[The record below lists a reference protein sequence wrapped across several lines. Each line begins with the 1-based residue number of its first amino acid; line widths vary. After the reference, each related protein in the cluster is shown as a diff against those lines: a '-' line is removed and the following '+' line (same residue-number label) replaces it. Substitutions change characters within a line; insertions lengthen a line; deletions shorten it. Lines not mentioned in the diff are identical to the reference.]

1 MSQAL
6 TRAVPANP
14 GLTKAVPA
22 ATCVEKDAYEEK
34 MNLEKK
40 CRFGLKGQEAK
51 RQAHR
56 LDTGSVAPSTLQS
69 VNLPIS
75 KKEGKDRIK
84 EKLKGI
90 GVVCVLVQIAN
101 EINFDP
107 TLRTF
112 STFACNHSEIL
123 ASDGLGIQTPGQSC
137 IKAHPKPLSQT
148 SRKSLHHSRDGQ
160 CKNWCSSSGRLT

>member
-1 MSQAL
+1 MP
-6 TRAVPANP
+6 VWP
-14 GLTKAVPA
+14 
-22 ATCVEKDAYEEK
+22 E
-34 MNLEKK
+34 
-40 CRFGLKGQEAK
+40 
-51 RQAHR
+51 
-56 LDTGSVAPSTLQS
+56 GSGSKAPSASPGYRIHSTINFAIREYS
-69 VNLPIS
+69 NLRKRGKHRI
-75 KKEGKDRIK
+75 KEKIK
-84 EKLKGI
+84 EKLKGIVGI